1 MRVIVELSILRGL
14 LSELEKH
21 QESDRIWLEYRGV
34 RINKNNYILVR
45 KNKYGRM
52 ELIPREAYIPGLID
66 IDELYKFLKQII
78 KRDKNLSKPQYGTIT
93 KEELEEELEKRLQET
108 IKQLRDSVR
117 IMTEEHKEDS
127 INILKQILRLPKEK
141 ALALLKDID
150 SPRLVIDIKLFVRFM
165 KIILAATPDRM
176 YKKYIKEI
184 ERAIWV
190 R

>member
-1 MRVIVELSILRGL
+1 MRVVVELSILSGL
-14 LSELEKH
+14 LRELYKH
-21 QESDRIWLEYRGV
+21 QESDRIWLEYRGG

-52 ELIPREAYIPGLID
+52 ELIPCEAYIPGLID
-66 IDELYKFLKQII
+66 IDVLYKFIKQII

-93 KEELEEELEKRLQET
+93 KEEIEKRLKET
-108 IKQLRDSVR
+108 IKQLRDSIR

-184 ERAIWV
+184 ERAV
-190 R
+190 RVR